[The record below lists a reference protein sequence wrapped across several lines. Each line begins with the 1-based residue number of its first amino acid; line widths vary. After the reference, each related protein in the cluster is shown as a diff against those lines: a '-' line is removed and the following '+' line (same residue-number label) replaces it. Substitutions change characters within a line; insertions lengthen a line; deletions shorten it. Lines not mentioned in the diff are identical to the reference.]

1 MHTRVTV
8 QNTNEGKTD
17 FVECNA
23 LLKLKFRILHE
34 RVVENVNADDVVDF
48 LFEKGVLGPR
58 DSRALQLQRNDQQQQ
73 CRELLALLHTSG
85 HPKAF
90 INLYHAIK
98 KTTSLNWLT
107 EEIDKCLTGKC
118 QSKAFS

>member
-1 MHTRVTV
+1 M

-23 LLKLKFRILHE
+23 LLKLKFRRLHE

-58 DSRALQLQRNDQQQQ
+58 DSRALQFHRNDQQQQ
-73 CRELLALLHTSG
+73 CRELLVFTVTPHVRTPEGFYQPIPCHQEDNIS
-85 HPKAF
+85 
-90 INLYHAIK
+90 
-98 KTTSLNWLT
+98 
-107 EEIDKCLTGKC
+107 
-118 QSKAFS
+118 